1 MRDDESMGF
10 EREAALAAEEIG
22 AAVAGPSIGLPG
34 ARGGRLPGAGVALGF
49 GVGGVWHGFSAVG
62 AGAVFA
68 SLDAALAEAVKRPG
82 AVVAGDALGGGRF
95 EVFDWVDGDVDA
107 PAVLSVSATAAV
119 CAAVVGGEL
128 YCPADPLAPGERWV
142 CVPGMADVYALP
154 AEARAAHHGAC
165 CRVWNAWSA
174 APALPRAVEALA
186 WPVVW
191 LLVASHPDAVPV
203 RRVERG
209 GVDRGGVC
217 SGLTRPILMPERGE
231 PAVYLPVISRKEGPR
246 DAVNGWDVGAGIS
259 VGAVQFNVIG
269 GHLFALLAR
278 VFEGDRALFEACF
291 GALGWSMVSRGG
303 RPVLRVARAE
313 GVIELGHLPQKTVDE
328 ERTQIARNAGYL
340 QSGDPTRTGVGD
352 IDPEWRRDLTAR
364 FRALALWP
372 HAQRWIE
379 ETSAG
384 YLAPGLRKLAAG
396 GVPAVDCAKLDDEA
410 AYALRAVLLSA
421 YVRYSASL
429 DRLVTHLGS
438 GTAAARLG
446 RLDAAIDKLGAES
459 AAWAE
464 RAANLRER
472 LPAQRGHAREIH
484 AARPRRGGA

>member
-1 MRDDESMGF
+1 MWGDAGF
-10 EREAALAAEEIG
+10 EREAGLGPEEVG
-22 AAVAGPSIGLPG
+22 AAVAGPSIALP
-34 ARGGRLPGAGVALGF
+34 ASRAGRLAGEGVELGF
-49 GVGGVWHGFSAVG
+49 GVGGVWHGFSGVG
-62 AGAVFA
+62 SGAVFG

-82 AVVAGDALGGGRF
+82 AVVAGDALRGERF
-95 EVFDWVDGDVDA
+95 AVYDWADGDIDA
-107 PAVLSVSATAAV
+107 PAVLAVSATAAV
-119 CAAVVGGEL
+119 CAVVVGGEL
-128 YCPADPLAPGERWV
+128 YCPAEPLAPGDRWV

-154 AEARAAHHGAC
+154 ESARAAHHAAC
-165 CRVWNAWSA
+165 CRVWSAWGA
-174 APALPRAVEALA
+174 APALPRPIEALA

-217 SGLTRPILMPERGE
+217 SGLTRPILMPARGE

-269 GHLFALLAR
+269 GHLFALLER
-278 VFEGDRALFEACF
+278 VYAGDRALFEACF
-291 GALGWSMVSRGG
+291 GALGWSMGSRAG
-303 RPVLRVARAE
+303 RPVLRVARGE
-313 GVIELGHLPQKTVDE
+313 EVLELGHLPQKTADE
-328 ERTQIARNAGYL
+328 ERAQIARNAGYL
-340 QSGDPTRTGVGD
+340 QSGDPKKAGVGE
-352 IDPEWRRDLTAR
+352 IDAEWRRDLTAR

-372 HAQRWIE
+372 HVQRWIE
-379 ETSAG
+379 ETSAD
-384 YLAPGLRKLAAG
+384 YLAPGLRKLGAG
-396 GVPAVDCAKLDDEA
+396 GVPAVDCKKLDDEA

-429 DRLVTHLGS
+429 DRLVKHLGG
-438 GTAAARLG
+438 GTATARLG
-446 RLDAAIDKLGAES
+446 RLGAAIDAVGAES

-484 AARPRRGGA
+484 AARPRRGGAV